1 MLIEGAT
8 HLQLCSNSPPTQA
21 CTIPPYWPCS
31 LSRLFVQLVDS
42 LVGTLDAPV
51 LERLAKVLSFV
62 RISGKNGK
70 KLKRKDKLR
79 MLEAM
84 EQAQLGGPS
93 NGSVP
98 HAANG
103 DSAQPPLPSCAL
115 FASEQ
120 AAGFCLL
127 DTCSGV
133 QALEMQRGRTELQDS
148 WHRPLCRA
156 HRHHHHHHHCMR
168 LFCHR
173 SMCTSA

>member
-1 MLIEGAT
+1 M
-8 HLQLCSNSPPTQA
+8 
-21 CTIPPYWPCS
+21 
-31 LSRLFVQLVDS
+31 QLVDS

-93 NGSVP
+93 NGSAA

-103 DSAQPPLPSCAL
+103 DSAQPPLPSYAQPASVTGLGSGLLCVPAVVCNHVGCTGAEPSCGYHGTAPCA
-115 FASEQ
+115 
-120 AAGFCLL
+120 G
-127 DTCSGV
+127 
-133 QALEMQRGRTELQDS
+133 
-148 WHRPLCRA
+148 
-156 HRHHHHHHHCMR
+156 
-168 LFCHR
+168 
-173 SMCTSA
+173 CTGTITTA